1 MVKIY
6 LICILYCITYLLIG
20 RTVNRF
26 RFIYSL
32 YSISQN
38 DIKCHLFFFSRFFS
52 FSFCLELVLLQLIMS
67 DTNKKEDIDR
77 GEKVESAPIDSS
89 SSSPS
94 HTKDVEKVQVD
105 DHLQHQNDGNMPAL
119 QQLTVEELYDK
130 DKYDLSTMEPGNVF
144 VLLQ

>member
-1 MVKIY
+1 MPFV
-6 LICILYCITYLLIG
+6 
-20 RTVNRF
+20 
-26 RFIYSL
+26 
-32 YSISQN
+32 
-38 DIKCHLFFFSRFFS
+38 FFSRFFS